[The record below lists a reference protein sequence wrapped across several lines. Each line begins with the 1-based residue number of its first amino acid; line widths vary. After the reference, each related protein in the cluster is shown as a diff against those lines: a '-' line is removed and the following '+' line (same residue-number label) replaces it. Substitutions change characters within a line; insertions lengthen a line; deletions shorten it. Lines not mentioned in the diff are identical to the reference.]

1 MKCFINIYYPYFHLN
16 FHLNL
21 IDYEIIMLENIWMF
35 GNSRK
40 VELFSLTTWVAIPTL
55 ERIEEEEE
63 EEEGFFTISG

>member
-1 MKCFINIYYPYFHLN
+1 
-16 FHLNL
+16 
-21 IDYEIIMLENIWMF
+21 MF